1 MKISEVSDDYII
13 NYLRED
19 PTDTEVSAALG
30 PMKTAAL
37 EYLAAYTGLD
47 QEGLDG
53 FEDLTFA
60 YLIIIGDLYDNRA
73 TTVSSSVR
81 NKTLDTILSLHS
93 KNNIG

>member
-1 MKISEVSDDYII
+1 MKISEVSDEYIT

-19 PTDTEVSAALG
+19 PTDPEFTAALG

-47 QEGLDG
+47 QEGLDEFG
-53 FEDLTFA
+53 DLTFA
-60 YLIIIGDLYDNRA
+60 YLILIGDLYDNRA
-73 TTVSSSVR
+73 TTVSSSVS